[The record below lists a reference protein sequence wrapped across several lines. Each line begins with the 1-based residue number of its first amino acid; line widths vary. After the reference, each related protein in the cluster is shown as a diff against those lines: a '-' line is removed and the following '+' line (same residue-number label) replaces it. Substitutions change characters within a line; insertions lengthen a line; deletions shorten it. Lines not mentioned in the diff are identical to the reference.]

1 MNGGAISLDLARTRL
16 LGPAGLDEAMIGRA
30 LGHLAGGGADLADLF
45 FETTSLRTWR
55 LEGGRVTNGG
65 FMMRQGVGARAAH
78 GGHVS
83 FAHSADF
90 RAGALDETVRAVRSL
105 ARDGE
110 ADRHPQG
117 IALDRPAGRHDLY
130 PATDAVLV
138 EDASA
143 WIAVLERIDSLARS
157 RDPRIVRIDAN
168 VRVQDTTVLVANA
181 DGLLAGDV
189 RPMTI
194 LSVMVVAE
202 ADGRRARGQAGLG
215 RRAGLDGFEP
225 ASVDQMVAAA
235 VTMALNNLDAI
246 PAPVGE
252 MPVVLGPGY
261 PGVLFHEAVG
271 HGLEG
276 DHHRKRL
283 SAFDGKLGE
292 RIAAPGVTVVDDG
305 GIAGRLG
312 SLGIDDEGTPP
323 DRTVLVDDGL
333 LTGLMQDRLNAGLM
347 NARSTGNGR
356 RQSYAHL
363 PMPRMTNTFLANGR
377 ADPADII
384 ASIDRGIYATEFDG
398 GQVDIVTG
406 RFNFTTIEAWLVEKG
421 KLVAPVRGATLIGV
435 GHEAL
440 RHVSMI
446 GNDLAFDTGMAT
458 CGKQGQTLHVGV
470 GQPTLRIDR
479 MMVGGQAG

>member
-1 MNGGAISLDLARTRL
+1 MNGGHVALARARDQL
-16 LGPAGLDEAMIGRA
+16 FAPNGLDEAAIGRA
-30 LGHLAGGGADLADLF
+30 LAQLGGSGADLGDLY
-45 FETTSLRTWR
+45 FEATSMRSWQ
-55 LEGGRVTNGG
+55 LESGRVTQGS
-65 FMMRQGVGARAAH
+65 FVTRQGVGVRAVH
-78 GGHVS
+78 GGQVS
-83 FAHSADF
+83 FAHSADV
-90 RAGALDETVRAVRSL
+90 RAPALLETVRAVRDL
-105 ARDGE
+105 ARRG
-110 ADRHPQG
+110 AVHGQSHAIG
-117 IALDRPAGRHDLY
+117 LDRRVAAHALYDPIDPA
-130 PATDAVLV
+130 AA
-138 EDASA
+138 EDATA
-143 WIAVLERIDSLARS
+143 WIAILKRIDEQARGK
-157 RDPRIVRIDAN
+157 DPRIVRVDAN
-168 VRVQDTTVLVANA
+168 VRATSSTVLVADI
-181 DGLLAGDV
+181 DGLLAADV

-194 LSVMVVAE
+194 LSMVVIAE
-202 ADGRRARGQAGLG
+202 RDGRRTRGQAGLG
-215 RRAGLDGFEP
+215 LRTGLEGVDA
-225 ASVDQMVAAA
+225 ASIDAMVATA
-235 VTMALNNLDAI
+235 TRMALNNLDAI
-246 PAPVGE
+246 AAPAGE

-276 DHHRKRL
+276 DHHRKHL

-292 RIAAPGVTVVDDG
+292 RIAAPGVTVIDDG

-312 SLGIDDEGTPP
+312 SLGIDDEGTLPE
-323 DRTVLVDDGL
+323 RTVLVDDGV

-363 PMPRMTNTFLANGR
+363 PMPRMTNTFLANGS
-377 ADPADII
+377 ADPADIL

-421 KLVAPVRGATLIGV
+421 RLVAPVRGATLIGV

-446 GNDLAFDTGMAT
+446 GNDLALDSGMAT
-458 CGKQGQTLHVGV
+458 CGKQGQSLHVSV

-479 MMVGGQAG
+479 MMVGGQAD